1 MDRFTSSARRA
12 RAKPLAPTSIGVVVS
27 LFASHAC
34 LAEPAEQQTPARTL
48 QQITVTADRISA
60 TAPGEVA
67 ARMEAERVA
76 GGTDVV
82 GRDEYADGRAS
93 NLAEVFALAPG
104 VFAQTRFGAEEARLS
119 IRGSG
124 LQRTFHSRGIY
135 LLQDGVPITLADGSG
150 DFQAI
155 EPLALAYTEVMRGAN
170 ALEFGGTTL
179 GGSINFISPSGHDG
193 GGLRP
198 RIEGGSHGYRRI
210 QFSAGDVSGATDYF
224 ASLSAYTQDGF
235 RDWSQQKN
243 ERFFGNLGVK
253 LRDTVETR
261 FYLSA
266 VHSDSQL
273 PGSITKAQLAS
284 NPEQANAGNLAGRQ
298 KRDFDLYRLAN
309 RTVFDLDGQRRIE
322 VTAGYSYKDLWHPI
336 FQLLQ
341 QRSNDFNAGVR
352 YIDEHELAGHAN
364 RFIVGASPS
373 WNRVN
378 DDRFVNVAGQKGART
393 AASDQRSRNLTA
405 YAENELDIA
414 RTVTLVAGAQWS
426 DATRRYEDLFLS
438 NGDQSLRSS
447 YTQLSPKLGFLWR
460 GGETLTVFSNISDS
474 YEPPSFG
481 ELTGGP
487 GVSLLRAQTAR
498 TVELGTRGKTAR
510 VQWDIVAYSARV
522 RDELLGL
529 NSPTGQPL
537 GTVNAPRTL
546 HRGLE
551 LGAGVALT
559 SALTWRSSYLW
570 SDFRFDGNAT
580 YGDNALPG
588 IPEHFYRGELMW
600 SLREGYFVALNT
612 EWSPRRYAIDMAHS
626 WFVDPYAL
634 AGLKVGRN
642 ADHGFSWFL
651 EGRNLADRRYA
662 STTGVIAD
670 ARGIDQA
677 QFLPGDGRSVYAGIS
692 WKPAGE

>member
-12 RAKPLAPTSIGVVVS
+12 RATQPVARSIGAAATLLVS
-27 LFASHAC
+27 YAC
-34 LAEPAEQQTPARTL
+34 LADPTEQPVPARTL
-48 QQITVTADRISA
+48 QQITITADRLSA

-67 ARMEAERVA
+67 ARLEAARVA

-104 VFAQTRFGAEEARLS
+104 VFAQPRFGAEEARLS

-198 RIEGGSHGYRRI
+198 RIEGGSFGYKRG
-210 QFSAGDVSGATDYF
+210 QLSAGDVIGATDYF

-261 FYLSA
+261 LYLSA
-266 VHSDSQL
+266 VHTDSQL
-273 PGSITKAQLAS
+273 PGSLTKAQLAS
-284 NPEQANAGNLAGRQ
+284 DPEQANPGNLAGRQ

-309 RTVFDLDGQRRIE
+309 RTTFDLDGRRIE

-336 FQLLQ
+336 FQVLQ

-352 YIDEHELAGHAN
+352 YVDEHELAGRAN
-364 RFIVGASPS
+364 RFIAGVSPS

-378 DDRFVNVAGQKGART
+378 DDRFVNVAGNKGART
-393 AASDQRSRNLTA
+393 AASDQRSRNFTA
-405 YAENELDIA
+405 YAENELDVA
-414 RTVTLVAGAQWS
+414 STFTLVTGAQWS
-426 DATRRYEDLFLS
+426 DVERRYEDFFLS
-438 NGDQSLRSS
+438 NGDQSLNAS
-447 YTQLSPKLGFLWR
+447 YTQLSPKLGLLWR
-460 GGETLTVFSNISDS
+460 GGQTWTVFGNVSDS

-481 ELTGGP
+481 ELTGGT
-487 GVSLLRAQTAR
+487 GVSLLRAQSAR
-498 TVELGTRGKTAR
+498 TVELGTRGKASR
-510 VQWDIVAYSARV
+510 VQWDVVAYSARV

-551 LGAGVALT
+551 LGADVAIT

-570 SDFRFDGNAT
+570 SDFRFDGNAA

-588 IPEHFYRGELMW
+588 IPEHFYRGELVW
-600 SLREGYFVALNT
+600 SAREGYFVALNT
-612 EWSPRRYAIDMAHS
+612 EWSPRRYAIDMANS
-626 WFVDPYAL
+626 WFADAYAL
-634 AGLKVGRN
+634 VGVKLGRN
-642 ADHGFSWFL
+642 AEHGFSWFV

-670 ARGIDQA
+670 ARGNDQA

>member
-1 MDRFTSSARRA
+1 MDRIASRSVATLGAA
-12 RAKPLAPTSIGVVVS
+12 AS
-27 LFASHAC
+27 LFVSYAC
-34 LAEPAEQQTPARTL
+34 LAEPAEQQAPARTL
-48 QQITVTADRISA
+48 QQITVTADRLSA
-60 TAPGEVA
+60 TAPGEMA
-67 ARMEAERVA
+67 ARIEAERVA
-76 GGTDVV
+76 GGADVV
-82 GRDEYADGRAS
+82 GRDDYSSGRAS

-193 GGLRP
+193 GGMRP
-198 RIEGGSHGYRRI
+198 RIEGGSFGYRRI

-253 LRDTVETR
+253 LRDAVETR

-273 PGSITKAQLAS
+273 PGSLTKAQLAS
-284 NPEQANAGNLAGRQ
+284 APELANPGNLAGRQ

-309 RTVFDLDGQRRIE
+309 RTVLDLDGRRIE
-322 VTAGYSYKDLWHPI
+322 VAAGYSYKDLWHPI

-341 QRSNDFNAGVR
+341 QRSNDFNVGVR
-352 YIDEHELAGHAN
+352 YVDEHELAGHGN
-364 RFIVGASPS
+364 RFIVGVSPS

-393 AASDQRSRNLTA
+393 AASEQRSRNFTA
-405 YAENELDIA
+405 YAENEFDVVSAL
-414 RTVTLVAGAQWS
+414 TLVAGGQWS
-426 DATRRYEDLFLS
+426 DAGRRYEDFFLS
-438 NGDQSLRSS
+438 NGDQSLDAS
-447 YTQLSPKLGFLWR
+447 YTQVSPKLGFLWR
-460 GGETLTVFSNISDS
+460 GAQTWTVFGNVSGS

-487 GVSLLRAQTAR
+487 GVSLLRAQTAH
-498 TVELGTRGKTAR
+498 TVELGTRGKVAR

-537 GTVNAPRTL
+537 GTVNAPRTR

-551 LGAGVALT
+551 LGADIALN

-570 SDFRFDGNAT
+570 SDFRFDGNTT

-588 IPEHFYRGELMW
+588 IPEHFYRGELTW
-600 SLREGYFVALNT
+600 SARAGYFVALNT
-612 EWSPRRYAIDMAHS
+612 EWSPRRYAIDMANS
-626 WFVDPYAL
+626 WFADPYAL
-634 AGLKVGRN
+634 VGAKVGRN
-642 ADHGFSWFL
+642 AEHGFSWFL

-677 QFLPGDGRSVYAGIS
+677 QFLPGDGRAVYAGIS